1 MSEIY
6 AGTGIFSSLSDF
18 FGQTVKTAGQTESK
32 SSSFVSKVEDA
43 MKAKI
48 WIFPVW
54 LLIVIGIVILIA
66 VVMF

>member
-1 MSEIY
+1 MSDIY

-18 FGQTVKTAGQTESK
+18 FGQSLSKPAQTQSK
-32 SSSFVSKVEDA
+32 SSSFLGTIVND
-43 MKAKI
+43 MKARI

-54 LLIVIGIVILIA
+54 LLIVIGIVILVA

>member
-6 AGTGIFSSLSDF
+6 SGTGIFSSLSDF
-18 FGQTVKTAGQTESK
+18 FGQSLNKPSQTQKK
-32 SSSFVSKVEDA
+32 SSSFFGTIIND
-43 MKAKI
+43 MKAHI

-54 LLIVIGIVILIA
+54 LLVVIGIVILVA

>member
-1 MSEIY
+1 MSDIY

-18 FGQTVKTAGQTESK
+18 FGQSLNKPAQTQSK
-32 SSSFVSKVEDA
+32 SSSFLTTIVTD
-43 MKAKI
+43 MKARI

-54 LLIVIGIVILIA
+54 LLVVIGIVILL